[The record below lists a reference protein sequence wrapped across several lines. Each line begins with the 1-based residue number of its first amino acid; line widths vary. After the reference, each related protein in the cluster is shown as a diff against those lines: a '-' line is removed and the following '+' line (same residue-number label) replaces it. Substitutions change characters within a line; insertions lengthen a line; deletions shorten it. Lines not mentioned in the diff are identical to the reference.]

1 MSADGKRRS
10 SKGVPVSR
18 VVLLGLALVAQLG
31 FPALAQDA
39 GALLRDREQQS
50 VQPRPE
56 PLPADVE
63 DVRAEAKRIEP
74 GGITVKV
81 NHLIFSGRISLLSP
95 EERTRLVEAAAGR
108 AFDLSGLRDLTSE
121 VTRLA
126 QSKGHLFARA
136 FLPPQDV
143 TEGVVE
149 IALMEARVEDVGL
162 VRVGS
167 VRVRDEVL
175 RGIEQRYLNDRAS
188 MTEQQLEAA
197 LLQMNSLPGLK
208 VRASVEAGDNP
219 GTSKV
224 SIGIEEGPLFAGQ
237 IWADNF
243 GSASTG
249 KPEANALFSFSDPWG
264 YGEQFRLQS
273 VASQGMVYGR
283 FSGSAPLGTGGT
295 FVNGAYSYLTYHD
308 VTDTGRAAGLDGDG
322 HQLVLGL
329 THPVFRDR
337 AAELSLGG
345 AVTGKALRNGSAAGE
360 LDDKRLL
367 TGTLSVSGI
376 DRDFDGTTSWGL
388 DATYGALDLSRV
400 TSSAAADAAG
410 LKTEGGFARFNA
422 RIERQQS
429 LADRWTLLARVS
441 GQWASK
447 NLESS
452 EEIALGGPYGIRG
465 WPVGEASADTGAIG
479 TLELRHDLPV
489 PEEWGQLQLGGFFD
503 SGYAKINARPRGV
516 TLSTATGKNEY
527 ALFAA
532 GLTLDWQ
539 RESLSLT
546 AGWGMG
552 LGDNP
557 GRSAN
562 GTNVDGGTGRHQLW
576 LSGRM
581 RF

>member
-1 MSADGKRRS
+1 MGSTPFRK
-10 SKGVPVSR
+10 VCPVSR
-18 VVLLGLALVAQLG
+18 VVILGLAIAALFDV
-31 FPALAQDA
+31 PALAQDA
-39 GALLRDREQQS
+39 GALLRDRELQS
-50 VQPRPE
+50 VQPLPE
-56 PLPADVE
+56 AHPAEVE
-63 DVRAEAKRIEP
+63 DVRADRQRTAP
-74 GGITVKV
+74 GGVTVKV
-81 NHLIFSGRISLLSP
+81 THLIFSGKTSLLTP
-95 EERTRLVEAAAGR
+95 DERARLVDGVAGK
-108 AFDLSGLRDLTSE
+108 AFDLAGLRDLATE

-126 QSKGHLFARA
+126 QTKGHLFARA

-149 IALMEARVEDVGL
+149 IALMEARVEDIGL

-167 VRVRDEVL
+167 VRVREEVL
-175 RGIEQRYLNDRAS
+175 RGIEQRYLKDRSS
-188 MTEQQLEAA
+188 MTEHQLEAA

-208 VRASVEAGDNP
+208 VRASVEAGDSP

-224 SIGIEEGPLFAGQ
+224 SIGIEEGPMFSGQ
-237 IWADNF
+237 FWADNF

-249 KPEANALFSFSDPWG
+249 RAEANALFSFADPWG
-264 YGEQFRLQS
+264 YGEQFRLQN
-273 VASQGMVYGR
+273 VTSQGLVYGR
-283 FSGSAPLGTGGT
+283 FSASAPVGTAGT
-295 FVNGAYSYLTYHD
+295 FFNGAYSYLTYHD
-308 VTDTGRAAGLDGDG
+308 VTDTGSAADLDGDG
-322 HQLVLGL
+322 HQLVLGI
-329 THPVFRDR
+329 THPLVRDR
-337 AAELSLGG
+337 VTELTLGG
-345 AVTGKALRNGSAAGE
+345 ALTGKALRNDSAAGE

-367 TGTLSVSGI
+367 TGTLSLSGVR
-376 DRDFDGTTSWGL
+376 RDFDGATTWGM
-388 DATYGALDLSRV
+388 DATYGVLDLSRIE
-400 TSSAAADAAG
+400 SSAAADAAG
-410 LKTEGGFARFNA
+410 LKTEGGFARLNA

-452 EEIALGGPYGIRG
+452 EEIALGGPFGVRG

-479 TLELRHDLPV
+479 TLELRHDLAV
-489 PEEWGQLQLGGFFD
+489 PEDWGQLQLGGFLD
-503 SGYAKINARPRGV
+503 SGYAKINARPQGV
-516 TLSTATGKNEY
+516 TLSTATKKNEY

-539 RESLSLT
+539 RENLSLT

-557 GRSAN
+557 GRNAN

-576 LSGRM
+576 LSGRL